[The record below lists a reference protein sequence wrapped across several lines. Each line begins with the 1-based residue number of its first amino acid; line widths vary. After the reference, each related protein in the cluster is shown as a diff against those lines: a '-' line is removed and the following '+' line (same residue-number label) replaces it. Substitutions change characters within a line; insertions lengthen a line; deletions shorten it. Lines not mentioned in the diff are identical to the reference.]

1 MDKLFDIA
9 EKEMFLLHNPYVG
22 TEHFFLSFLKD
33 YGSSFISYDEFKSY
47 VKEIIGCSYKVSE
60 FVLYTPI
67 LRYIKNN
74 IKNVEESI
82 KYILTN
88 DDTIVY
94 NILKLKN
101 INIEEIIKEL
111 ESR

>member
-1 MDKLFDIA
+1 MDKMFCEA
-9 EKEMFLLHNPYVG
+9 EKEMFVLHNPYVG

-33 YGSSFISYDEFKSY
+33 YGSSVISYDEFKSY

-101 INIEEIIKEL
+101 TNIEEIIKEL